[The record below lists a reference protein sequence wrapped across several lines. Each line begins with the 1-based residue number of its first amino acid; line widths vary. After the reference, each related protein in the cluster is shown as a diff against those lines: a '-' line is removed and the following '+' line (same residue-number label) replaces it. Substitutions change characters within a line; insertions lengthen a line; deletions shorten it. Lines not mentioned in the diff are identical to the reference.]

1 MHTLEDIFISTNGI
15 RLHTIQS
22 GPADGPVVVLLHG
35 FPEYWRGWAKQI
47 APLAQTGYRVV
58 VPDQRGYNLSD
69 KPAKVQDYRI
79 DQLVKDVVG
88 LLDALGQE
96 KVFLAGHDWGAA
108 VAWETAL
115 RHPQRVK
122 KLAILNVP
130 HLDVMMR
137 FLRGDLG
144 QICKSWYIFF
154 FQIPWLSEALLRS
167 GNYDGITRALL
178 HSGLPDTFMAEDV
191 ILYKEAWKQ
200 PGALTGMVNWYRAAF
215 RGGVSSLWQFTKT
228 PPRRVAVPTLILWG
242 KKDVAL
248 RHEMAQASLELCD
261 NGQLVFFDNATHW
274 VQHDE
279 AQAVTKN
286 LLAFFAETV

>member
-47 APLAQTGYRVV
+47 DPLVQAGYRVI

-69 KPAKVQDYRI
+69 KPVKVQDYRI

-88 LLDALGQE
+88 LFDALGQE

-137 FLRGDLG
+137 FLREDLG
-144 QICKSWYIFF
+144 QIRKSWYIFF
-154 FQIPWLSEALLRS
+154 FQIPWLPEALLRS
-167 GNYDGITRALL
+167 GDYNGIAQSLL
-178 HSGLPDTFMAEDV
+178 HSGLPDTFTAEDLV
-191 ILYKEAWKQ
+191 SYKEAWKQ

-215 RGGVSSLWQFTKT
+215 RGGASSLWRLPKT

-261 NGQLVFFDNATHW
+261 QGQLVFFDNATHW

-279 AQAVTKN
+279 AEAVTNN
-286 LLAFFAETV
+286 LLTFFR